1 MVKLRKKCEKI
12 VEKIGVIGGLAED
25 GRGGHESHYPIRGH
39 IRRPVPARD
48 FKKKAHMCSMIFR
61 AFNFW
66 PYSYQ

>member
-1 MVKLRKKCEKI
+1 M
-12 VEKIGVIGGLAED
+12 IGGLAED

-61 AFNFW
+61 
-66 PYSYQ
+66 